1 LIESV
6 PPSQLLVTLN
16 TQPLQP
22 SQKLRNQKNQQ
33 KTRRLRSRCCTNGTY
48 LNANPEYYNVAL
60 GETGLAVRTL
70 PPSARRSIAALW
82 FAVFAALATF
92 LFFLRLV
99 MAPHAVILYIL
110 LPSLAAGIAGYFWGG
125 SLLDSSQVQNYGY
138 AVLRGF
144 IVGAATF
151 VIFAALYACVLPTL
165 EGQWSLGRVGSLF
178 LLTLMLGILMGGPLA
193 AVTGMTAGVALYKFG
208 RHFFAES
215 GGRPSEA
222 STD

>member
-1 LIESV
+1 M
-6 PPSQLLVTLN
+6 
-16 TQPLQP
+16 
-22 SQKLRNQKNQQ
+22 
-33 KTRRLRSRCCTNGTY
+33 
-48 LNANPEYYNVAL
+48 
-60 GETGLAVRTL
+60 AVRTL

-82 FAVFAALATF
+82 FAGFAALATF

-99 MAPHAVILYIL
+99 MAPHAVILYVVI
-110 LPSLAAGIAGYFWGG
+110 PSLAAGIAGYSWGG
-125 SLLDSSQVQNYGY
+125 VILDPSRIQNYGQ
-138 AVLRGF
+138 AVLRGL

-193 AVTGMTAGVALYKFG
+193 AITGMTAGITLFKFG

-215 GGRPSEA
+215 GGQSSEA
-222 STD
+222 STV